1 MNNLAPEARSRPAT
15 EPEAAEHRPA
25 DDRDA
30 RDREL
35 IDYLIEVTWAAYIH
49 RLRSER
55 ELDRGD

>member
-1 MNNLAPEARSRPAT
+1 VSGRIDPPREPVPEPGTPAT
-15 EPEAAEHRPA
+15 

-35 IDYLIEVTWAAYIH
+35 LDYLIEVTWAACIR

-55 ELDRGD
+55 ETGG